1 MSFARGRFGIEYTPR
16 RADEPHPFRWL
27 VFAFVLLAVVSFL
40 CARGCRRDVT
50 PDSPPDV
57 PSAPTPPETPPPP
70 DTPAQPV
77 ARNPPP
83 STQTPPST
91 PSPQPV
97 RQPTQQ
103 PPAQAQSTPR
113 DPSPPQPP
121 TGAEKAVSSKSAKA
135 ATQWLEAA
143 NSRPPDE
150 TALLA
155 RLADAERLGK
165 VTIVRDTLEKLRRR
179 TSMADLDDQFARR
192 LGAINSEMLFAA
204 GSKERDGWTTFVEVK
219 RGDNAQ
225 RIAREHGTTLAAV
238 LKLNALK
245 DANKIRS
252 GDKLR
257 LLNFPHAELVVH
269 TSLRFADLS
278 LNKRFFKRYDVA
290 NPPKTNR
297 GYYPVTREEGP
308 MDRFNSLGLKFSQAD
323 REELAIL
330 LAPGSRIIVS
340 PQ

>member
-1 MSFARGRFGIEYTPR
+1 MSFARGKFGIEYTPR
-16 RADEPHPFRWL
+16 KADNSHPFRWL
-27 VFAFVLLAVVSFL
+27 VSAFIVLAAVSFL
-40 CARGCRRDVT
+40 CARGCRRDVP
-50 PDSPPDV
+50 PDSPPEV
-57 PSAPTPPETPPPP
+57 PGVPTPPETPPPP
-70 DTPAQPV
+70 ETPAQPV
-77 ARNPPP
+77 ARNPQPTTRTSAP
-83 STQTPPST
+83 APRQPQHETTKQTAQTESATREPT
-91 PSPQPV
+91 HPQP
-97 RQPTQQ
+97 
-103 PPAQAQSTPR
+103 QS
-113 DPSPPQPP
+113 SA
-121 TGAEKAVSSKSAKA
+121 GKAVSSKSAKA
-135 ATQWLEAA
+135 AAQWLEAA

-179 TSMADLDDQFARR
+179 TSMADLDDLFARR

-204 GSKERDGWTTFVEVK
+204 GAKERDGWTTLVEVK

-257 LLNFPHAELVVH
+257 ILNFPHAELVVH
-269 TSLRFADLS
+269 ASLHFADLS

-290 NPPKTNR
+290 NPPKANR

-308 MDRFNSLGLKFSQAD
+308 MDRFNALGLKFSPAD

>member
-1 MSFARGRFGIEYTPR
+1 MSFARGKFGIEYTPR
-16 RADEPHPFRWL
+16 KADEPHPFRWL
-27 VFAFVLLAVVSFL
+27 VFAFIVLAAVSFL
-40 CARGCRRDVT
+40 CARGCRKT
-50 PDSPPDV
+50 PDTDNGHDPDV
-57 PSAPTPPETPPPP
+57 PMAPMPPETPPPP
-70 DTPAQPV
+70 ETPAQPIT
-77 ARNPPP
+77 RNPQTTTRPP
-83 STQTPPST
+83 APQPIQQEAPKQTAQTESA
-91 PSPQPV
+91 PSPQT
-97 RQPTQQ
+97 RTQTQ
-103 PPAQAQSTPR
+103 
-113 DPSPPQPP
+113 
-121 TGAEKAVSSKSAKA
+121 TGPEKAVSSKSAKA
-135 ATQWLEAA
+135 AAQWLEAA

-179 TSMADLDDQFARR
+179 TSMADLDDLFARR
-192 LGAINSEMLFAA
+192 LGTINSEMLFAVGA
-204 GSKERDGWTTFVEVK
+204 KERDGWTTFVDVK

-257 LLNFPHAELVVH
+257 ILNFPHAELVVH
-269 TSLRFADLS
+269 ASLRFADLS

-290 NPPKTNR
+290 ISPKTTR

-308 MDRFNSLGLKFSQAD
+308 MDRFNTLGLKFSQAD
-323 REELAIL
+323 RDELAIL